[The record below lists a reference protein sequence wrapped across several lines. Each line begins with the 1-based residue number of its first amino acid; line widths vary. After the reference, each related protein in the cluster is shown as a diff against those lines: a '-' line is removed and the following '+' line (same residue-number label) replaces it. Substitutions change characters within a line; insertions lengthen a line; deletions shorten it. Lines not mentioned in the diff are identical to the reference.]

1 MHDQA
6 ELLRQKI
13 QNKKEE
19 PSAKVIA
26 VVSGKGGVGKS
37 NFSLN
42 FSINNLISF
51 SSIK

>member
-6 ELLRQKI
+6 ELLRQRI
-13 QNKKEE
+13 RNNKDI
-19 PSAKVIA
+19 PIAKVIA

-42 FSINNLISF
+42 FSIGLA
-51 SSIK
+51 